1 MNRALVDLILLSLRG
16 RLLRRA
22 RLLRRPRYLIAFLAG
37 AFYFVMVF
45 GRNLFHWSHW
55 GSAAA
60 QRSAPPLGP
69 YEAAV
74 HLAFGLGAALLV
86 TCAWLLASS
95 DPALRLTETEI
106 DFLLP
111 APLPRRQIIL
121 YSLLRQQPGLLGSM
135 VVIYLVRGS
144 RMGGSVL
151 LSLAGSWAFLTLA
164 DLHLKGI
171 SLWKARLKELPP
183 LAAGLR
189 RALAAAVGLGWWI
202 GFFVSLRL
210 AWQAAGGTEALR
222 RDSGAFA
229 SALARGVESGAGRL
243 GGVLLAPF
251 LWAASPMTGRL
262 NGGGAPLAGV
272 LFVLALVA
280 LHGVWVVRSRV
291 SFEEATLERARRE
304 SARKSVS
311 RQELRARN
319 ARHREAFRLAPAGPP
334 EAAIAW
340 KNLMLR
346 TRAPLGRTAA
356 LMAMIPLVLA
366 GAAAFFGP
374 PVTILL
380 AMFGIALLCGIPLFA
395 GLILRND
402 LRTDLLHTDLLRT
415 WPLRGSR
422 LVLAELL
429 APAVSTLLVMLLGCG
444 LVAAGVVGEA
454 LNAGEARIL
463 QLPARLAGG
472 HPLLA
477 LPLFLASLLAVGLA
491 VALLSLAI
499 LNLAVL
505 LVPSWIGLGLSIR
518 RGTAVLGQRLL
529 VGLGYLLAMVV
540 ALLPVLLL
548 LGGVAALHVFQ
559 EIPLHLWEVPLL
571 AVVATLVLGIEV
583 AVLVHLADSVWER
596 MDPSREL
603 LTAGEGE

>member
-1 MNRALVDLILLSLRG
+1 VSRALLDLILLSLRG

-45 GRNLFHWSHW
+45 GRNLSHWS
-55 GSAAA
+55 GAFG
-60 QRSAPPLGP
+60 RRGIPPLGA
-69 YEAAV
+69 YEEAL
-74 HLAFGLGAALLV
+74 HLAIGLVAAFLV

-95 DPALRLTETEI
+95 NPALRLTETEI

-121 YSLLRQQPGLLGSM
+121 YSLLRQQPGLLGS
-135 VVIYLVRGS
+135 VLVIYFLPGGVS
-144 RMGGSVL
+144 RTGGSIF
-151 LSLAGSWAFLTLA
+151 LSLAGTWGLLTLA
-164 DLHLKGI
+164 DLHLKGV
-171 SLWKARLKELPP
+171 SLWKARVKELPP
-183 LAAGLR
+183 AAAGLR
-189 RALAAAVGLGWWI
+189 RALAAVVGAGWWI
-202 GFFVSLRL
+202 GLFTSLRL
-210 AWQAAGGTEALR
+210 AWQAAGGADSLR

-229 SALARGVESGAGRL
+229 SALTQGIESGL
-243 GGVLLAPF
+243 GGKLLTPF
-251 LWAASPMTGRL
+251 LWISSPVVGRL
-262 NGGGAPLAGV
+262 SGRTPLAGA
-272 LFVLALVA
+272 LIVLALVA
-280 LHGVWVVRSRV
+280 LHGAWVVRSRV

-319 ARHREAFRLAPAGPP
+319 ARHQEAFRLAPAGPP

-356 LMAMIPLVLA
+356 LMAVIPLVLA
-366 GAAAFFGP
+366 GAGAAFGP
-374 PVTILL
+374 PVTITVTTI
-380 AMFGIALLCGIPLFA
+380 GIVLLCGIPLFA
-395 GLILRND
+395 GLVLRND

-429 APAVSTLLVMLLGCG
+429 APATNVLFVMLLGCG
-444 LVAAGVVGEA
+444 LVLAGVAGEA
-454 LNAGEARIL
+454 LMEGEDHIL
-463 QLPARLAGG
+463 KLPAAFTGG
-472 HPLLA
+472 HPLLL
-477 LPLFLASLLAVGLA
+477 LPVLLASLLIVGLA

-505 LVPSWIGLGLSIR
+505 LVPSWIGLGLNIR

-529 VGLGYLLAMVV
+529 VGLGYLLAMLL
-540 ALLPVLLL
+540 AALPVLLL
-548 LGGVAALHVFQ
+548 LAGIAALHAFQ
-559 EIPLHLWEVPLL
+559 EIPVHLWEIPVL
-571 AVVATLVLGIEV
+571 AVLAALVLGIEV
-583 AVLVHLADSVWER
+583 AILVRLAGAVWER